1 MHTRKIVEKIAMA
14 SFSNYKQNDAKYTS
28 KINLF
33 KVNRNYRKNEG
44 TKSESFQKQIHIWTA
59 YYRNNPHRFAK
70 EFLGLDLHFFQ
81 AVLLWAMVHHNIFMF
96 VGSRGLGKSFLAA
109 IYLVT
114 RCILYPE
121 SKIVVAA
128 GQKGQAINV
137 LLKIQDELVPKSG
150 LLAREISE
158 IKTSQQNPIIRFHNG
173 SWIRVVSA
181 TQGSRSMRANVLL
194 VDEFRMVDQTIINTV
209 LKPFL
214 TSQRKPGFTQKEEYK
229 DYNEPNK
236 QMYLSSAWYKN
247 HWSFDTMMEYTK
259 RMVEGAKYFVSHL
272 PYQVGIKER
281 IYDKQRIVDEL
292 TEGTLNEVQ
301 WMMEYEAKWFG
312 ESEKAYFKFTD
323 LESNRREPEAMY
335 PQETLDLVSGVTN
348 TKKQKSEIRILSA
361 DIAVTGGAE
370 NDASVFTLIQLKPNG
385 KRYERYVTYMEDME
399 GKHSETQAVRIRQL
413 MKDFEAD
420 YLVIDGMGVGIGI
433 LDALMTPLY
442 DEERGDK
449 YEPITVMNDEVAAER
464 CKYEDADP
472 VIFVV
477 KASKEL
483 NMEIAGRM
491 SDSLKFHKLHLLFKE
506 QNAIERFQKNSKLK
520 FPSLDPRVKAEL
532 LKPYRQVEYLTHEML
547 NLEVVVSDNGTFS
560 LKEQGRMRKDRY
572 TSVSYGNY
580 YASILERENL
590 QNANNDTFD
599 VSDFAIFRKPK
610 F

>member
-1 MHTRKIVEKIAMA
+1 MA
-14 SFSNYKQNDAKYTS
+14 SFSNYKREDSKYTS

-33 KVNRNYRKNEG
+33 KVSRNYRKQEG
-44 TKSESFQKQIHIWTA
+44 TKSEHFQNQLHIWVA

-70 EFLGLDLHFFQ
+70 EFLGLNLHLFQ
-81 AVLLWAMVHHNIFMF
+81 AILLWAMMHHNIFMF
-96 VGSRGLGKSFLAA
+96 VASRGLGKSFLSA

-114 RCILYPE
+114 RCILYPG
-121 SKIVVAA
+121 SKIIIAA

-137 LLKIQDELVPKSG
+137 LLKIQDELLPKSK

-158 IKTSQQNPIIRFHNG
+158 IKTSQQDPVIRFHND
-173 SWIRVVSA
+173 SWIRVVAA
-181 TQGSRSMRANVLL
+181 TQGSRSARANILL

-214 TSQRKPGFTQKEEYK
+214 TSQRKPKFTEKEEYK
-229 DYNEPNK
+229 DYSEPNK

-247 HWSFDTMMEYTK
+247 HWSYDTMMDYTK
-259 RMVEGAKYFVSHL
+259 RMVEGAKYFVTHL
-272 PYQVGIKER
+272 PYQVGIKEN

-323 LESNRREPEAMY
+323 LESNRKEPEAMI
-335 PQETLDLVSGVTN
+335 PEETLQMVSGIQN
-348 TKKQKSEIRILSA
+348 AKKGENEIRILSA

-370 NDASVFTLIQLKPNG
+370 NDASVFSLLQLKPNG
-385 KRYERYVTYMEDME
+385 KRYERFVTYMESME
-399 GKHSETQAVRIRQL
+399 GMHSETQAVRIRQL
-413 MKDFEAD
+413 MKDFEVD
-420 YLVIDGMGVGIGI
+420 YLVIDGMGVGVAV

-449 YEPITVMNDEVAAER
+449 YDPITVFNDERAAER
-464 CKYEDADP
+464 CKYEDAEE
-472 VIFVV
+472 VIFVI
-477 KASKEL
+477 KATKEL

-491 SDSLKFHKLHLLFKE
+491 GDSLKYNKLNLLFKE
-506 QNAIERFQKNSKLK
+506 QNALERYQKMSKLK
-520 FPSLDPRVKAEL
+520 FSALDPRVKAEL
-532 LKPYRQVEYLTHEML
+532 LRSYREIELLTHEML

-590 QNANNDTFD
+590 QNANNSVFD
-599 VSDFAIFRKPK
+599 ASEFAIFRKPK

>member
-1 MHTRKIVEKIAMA
+1 MIT
-14 SFSNYKQNDAKYTS
+14 Q
-28 KINLF
+28 L
-33 KVNRNYRKNEG
+33 
-44 TKSESFQKQIHIWTA
+44 
-59 YYRNNPHRFAK
+59 
-70 EFLGLDLHFFQ
+70 
-81 AVLLWAMVHHNIFMF
+81 
-96 VGSRGLGKSFLAA
+96 KSFLSA

-114 RCILYPE
+114 RCILYPG
-121 SKIVVAA
+121 SKIIIAA

-137 LLKIQDELVPKSG
+137 LLKIQDELLPKSK

-158 IKTSQQNPIIRFHNG
+158 IKTSQQDPVIRFHND
-173 SWIRVVSA
+173 SWIRVVAA
-181 TQGSRSMRANVLL
+181 TQGSRSARANILL

-214 TSQRKPGFTQKEEYK
+214 TSQRKPKFTEKEEYK
-229 DYNEPNK
+229 DYSEPNK

-247 HWSFDTMMEYTK
+247 HWSYDTMMDYTK
-259 RMVEGAKYFVSHL
+259 RMVEGAKYFVTHL
-272 PYQVGIKER
+272 PYQVGIKEN

-323 LESNRREPEAMY
+323 LESNRKEPEAMI
-335 PQETLDLVSGVTN
+335 PEETLQMVSGIQN
-348 TKKQKSEIRILSA
+348 AKKGENEIRILSA

-370 NDASVFTLIQLKPNG
+370 NDASVFSLLQLKPNG
-385 KRYERYVTYMEDME
+385 KRYERFVTYMESME
-399 GKHSETQAVRIRQL
+399 GMHSETQAVRIRQL
-413 MKDFEAD
+413 MKDFEVD
-420 YLVIDGMGVGIGI
+420 YLVIDGMGVGVAV

-449 YEPITVMNDEVAAER
+449 YDPITVFNDERAAER
-464 CKYEDADP
+464 CKYEDAEE
-472 VIFVV
+472 VIFVI
-477 KASKEL
+477 KATKEL

-491 SDSLKFHKLHLLFKE
+491 GDSLKYNKLNLLFKE
-506 QNAIERFQKNSKLK
+506 QNALERYQKMSKLK
-520 FPSLDPRVKAEL
+520 FSALDPRVKAEL
-532 LKPYRQVEYLTHEML
+532 LRSYREIELLTHEML

-590 QNANNDTFD
+590 QNANNSVFD
-599 VSDFAIFRKPK
+599 ASEFAIFRKPK